1 MGINL
6 YTSDQIYQVLLNSYS
21 QTLKTLQGLRGS
33 LKGLTSEQEEFLFET
48 VENIQRGLLNNII
61 NALDLDK
68 RIPKGE
74 F

>member
-21 QTLKTLQGLRGS
+21 QTLKALQGLRGS
-33 LKGLTSEQEEFLFET
+33 FEELTSEQEELLLET

-61 NALDLDK
+61 NVLDLDK